1 MSLTHKITFALN
13 GKPVRT
19 DAIVT
24 SSALELLRG
33 TFELGGTK
41 LACGE
46 GECGACTI
54 IVDGRSR
61 NACLM
66 PAVDLEGREVLTVE
80 GLWSEDGIDP
90 VQQAFI
96 DEGAIQCGFC
106 TPGMIMAATDMIDRH
121 GPGNLDEATV
131 RAELEGNICRC
142 TGYHNIVKAI
152 LAASNTMAKGKGKA
166 TKAA

>member
-13 GKPVRT
+13 GKPVRA
-19 DAIVT
+19 DADVA

-33 TFELGGTK
+33 AFELGGTK

-61 NACLM
+61 NSCLM

-80 GLWSEDGIDP
+80 GLWREDGIDP
-90 VQQAFI
+90 VQQAFV

-106 TPGMIMAATDMIDRH
+106 TPGMIMQTKYLLSRNPDLTAE
-121 GPGNLDEATV
+121 EAE
-131 RAELEGNICRC
+131 RGLEGNVCRC
-142 TGYHNIVKAI
+142 TGYKKIIAAAI
-152 LAASNTMAKGKGKA
+152 GAGTGARD
-166 TKAA
+166 